1 VTEDEHRKGADE
13 KSETAE
19 SDVDDARP
27 MTRRQA
33 LGAGAG
39 VVAGLSLG
47 ELASAGSALPAV
59 PFAPSPTLPLEERIE
74 RAVQAISQNP
84 AVLKT
89 LLPASRNKQVLLA
102 RLGLGDVRERQDPQV
117 VAQLLTMIIDAKA
130 KATPPPTPPPTTKP
144 YRSGPASSE
153 TVVEWVGALAT
164 LAAGALAA

>member
-1 VTEDEHRKGADE
+1 
-13 KSETAE
+13 
-19 SDVDDARP
+19 
-27 MTRRQA
+27 
-33 LGAGAG
+33 
-39 VVAGLSLG
+39 
-47 ELASAGSALPAV
+47 
-59 PFAPSPTLPLEERIE
+59 
-74 RAVQAISQNP
+74 
-84 AVLKT
+84 
-89 LLPASRNKQVLLA
+89 VLLA